1 MATDKQIEANRLN
14 AKKSTGPRS
23 VAGKAVS
30 SMNALKSGVDAKSD
44 VIRGEDPADLQA
56 LTDAYMERY
65 QPATIEERQHVDVM
79 IRSDWQQ
86 RRLARGDAQ
95 IWNYHMDTIYK
106 LNEVAPLGHAFQ
118 FGEKSFDRLQRRV
131 DAAQRAYLRS
141 QHELEKLQA
150 ARPGP
155 SP

>member
-65 QPATIEERQHVDVM
+65 QPATIEERVSPAAT
-79 IRSDWQQ
+79 R
-86 RRLARGDAQ
+86 
-95 IWNYHMDTIYK
+95 
-106 LNEVAPLGHAFQ
+106 
-118 FGEKSFDRLQRRV
+118 KS
-131 DAAQRAYLRS
+131 
-141 QHELEKLQA
+141 
-150 ARPGP
+150 GITTWIP
-155 SP
+155 STN